1 MNGMELSAL
10 SVNGSEWRLG
20 DLLRVACI
28 EGEFTTVGRMIRRAV
43 ILQYAEERQISVDE
57 PEEKAKVN
65 EIRQHMGLYS
75 AAETMTWLEQWG
87 LETEDLFESARAR
100 ILEEKVKRIVT
111 GDRIVAYFLQNR
123 RSFDRAN
130 VSQLVVS
137 TREQAQELLFQIEEG
152 ETFFKLAQTY
162 SLNASSRYNGGYVGW
177 LGRAELSAEEEAFVF
192 GAEAGQTGGPFPAGS
207 GWRLLH
213 VWEVAPTELTEELR
227 LNLADLLF
235 DEWLDEAVKRSD
247 VDVKLW
253 RYLAGDSPA

>member
-1 MNGMELSAL
+1 MSGMELTAL
-10 SVNGSEWRLG
+10 SVNGWEWRLG

-28 EGEFTTVGRMIRRAV
+28 DGGFTAVESVIRRAV

-65 EIRQHMGLYS
+65 EIRQQMGLYS
-75 AAETMTWLEQWG
+75 AAETMAWLEQRG
-87 LETEDLFESARAR
+87 LETEDLYESARAR

-111 GDRIVAYFLQNR
+111 EDRIEAYFLQNR

-130 VSQLVVS
+130 LSQLVIS

-152 ETFFKLAQTY
+152 ESFFKLAQTY
-162 SLNASSRYNGGYVGW
+162 CLNASSRFNGGYVGW
-177 LGRAELSAEEEAFVF
+177 VGRTALSAEEEAFVF
-192 GAEAGQTGGPFPAGS
+192 GAEARETGGPFPAGS

-227 LNLADLLF
+227 SNLADLLF

-247 VDVKLW
+247 VDVNLW
-253 RYLAGDSPA
+253 RYLAGDTPD